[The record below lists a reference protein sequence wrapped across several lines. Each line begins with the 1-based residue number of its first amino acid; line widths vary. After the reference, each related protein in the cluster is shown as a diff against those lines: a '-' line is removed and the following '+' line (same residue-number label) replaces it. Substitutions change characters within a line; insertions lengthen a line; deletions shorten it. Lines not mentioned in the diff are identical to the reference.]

1 MDRTAEL
8 MALAVLYKLPAGKEG
23 KIRPV
28 KLI

>member
-1 MDRTAEL
+1 MERTALL
-8 MALAVLYKLPAGKEG
+8 MALAVLNKLPLGKEG